1 MSLETFFS
9 ISEECVLFL
18 LSTVMGAG
26 LGILFDVFR
35 IIRVIFPFAAKK
47 TAVFVEDI
55 LFMLI
60 SGAAVFL
67 YAAVMCRGQ
76 VRFFCIV
83 GAFLGFLLYIIAVG
97 NAIIGILRRIAVRI
111 HKIQ

>member
-1 MSLETFFS
+1 M
-9 ISEECVLFL
+9 LFL
-18 LSTVMGAG
+18 LSTIMGAG

-35 IIRVIFPFAAKK
+35 IIRIVFPFAAKK
-47 TAVFVEDI
+47 SAVFAEDI

-76 VRFFCIV
+76 VRFFCVI
-83 GAFLGFLLYIIAVG
+83 GAFLGFLLYITAVG
-97 NAIIGILRRIAVRI
+97 NVIIGVLRRIWVRI

>member
-9 ISEECVLFL
+9 ISEECILFL

-26 LGILFDVFR
+26 LGILYDIFR
-35 IIRVIFPFAAKK
+35 IIRIIFPFASKK
-47 TAVFVEDI
+47 SAVFVEDI

-76 VRFFCIV
+76 VRFFCIL
-83 GAFLGFLLYIIAVG
+83 GTFLGFLLYITAVG
-97 NAIIGILRRIAVRI
+97 NAIIGLLRRIAEKMR
-111 HKIQ
+111 KIQ